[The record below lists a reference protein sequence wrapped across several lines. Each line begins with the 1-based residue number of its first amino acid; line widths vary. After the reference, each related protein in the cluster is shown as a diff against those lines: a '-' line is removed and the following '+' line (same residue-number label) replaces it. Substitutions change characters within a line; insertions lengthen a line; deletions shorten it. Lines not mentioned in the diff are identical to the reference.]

1 MTVLGAGQGL
11 LGHGRAP
18 PNHTAHRPATLLPSP
33 GNRPFRLLSDPI
45 TRPCGQGACLGGY
58 LGPRPARSR
67 LSPNEESGA
76 AASVVD
82 ESGHLTCLRLAHG
95 GPAAAQCSSSG
106 ARGPDGSRA
115 ARRRSSALRASA
127 PHAGLGPP
135 EGVRVTEEIS
145 GQGEKRC
152 ALNQT
157 SPRARRT
164 RATPP
169 GRWPVRPPVT
179 WVDGRRAAALCRA
192 ALWHRHAT
200 TVARP
205 SCTVFYWDY
214 DDRFKPSTL

>member
-1 MTVLGAGQGL
+1 MLGAGQGL

-33 GNRPFRLLSDPI
+33 ANWPWGHLVDPL
-45 TRPCGQGACLGGY
+45 TRSSGSGTHLGGY

-82 ESGHLTCLRLAHG
+82 ESGHLTCLRLTHG

-127 PHAGLGPP
+127 PHARLGPP
-135 EGVRVTEEIS
+135 EGIRVTEEIS
-145 GQGEKRC
+145 GQGTMNRQE
-152 ALNQT
+152 
-157 SPRARRT
+157 RARAEGLCSG
-164 RATPP
+164 RAEEVTCPLP
-169 GRWPVRPPVT
+169 QPVCSVC
-179 WVDGRRAAALCRA
+179 A
-192 ALWHRHAT
+192 
-200 TVARP
+200 
-205 SCTVFYWDY
+205 
-214 DDRFKPSTL
+214 